1 MESYS
6 SYVPPATNYR
16 RLGGFIVVV
25 VLHLF
30 LFYALQSGLA
40 KTLIDRV
47 AGPIETRLIEEIK
60 PEAEAPPPPPVKL
73 AAPPPVYV
81 DMPDIV
87 ITENTPTTT
96 ITNTT
101 SEKPKVAPPPPPPPK
116 DVVVPP
122 RQNPRSP
129 IAQPEY
135 PTMSRRLGEEGAV
148 VLLLTLDEDGRVTEA
163 TVDTSSGFERLDE
176 AAVKEAK
183 RPRNWKFVPGTVNG
197 KPAPMQFKFRVV
209 FKIEK

>member
-16 RLGGFIVVV
+16 RLGGLVFVV
-25 VLHLF
+25 VLHIG

-40 KTLIDRV
+40 KTLIDKV
-47 AGPIETRLIEEIK
+47 AGPLETRLIEEIQ
-60 PEAEAPPPPPVKL
+60 PETEEPPPPPVKL
-73 AAPPPVYV
+73 AAPPPVFI
-81 DMPDIV
+81 DMPDIA

-96 ITNTT
+96 ISNVTNV
-101 SEKPKVAPPPPPPPK
+101 KPKAAPPPPA

-122 RQNPRSP
+122 RQNTRAP
-129 IAQPEY
+129 ISQPEY

-148 VLLLTLDEDGRVTEA
+148 ILLLTLDDTGRVTEA
-163 TVDTSSGFERLDE
+163 TVDTSSGFARLDE

-209 FKIEK
+209 FKIDK

>member
-6 SYVPPATNYR
+6 SYVPPTTNYR
-16 RLGGFIVVV
+16 RLGGFVVV
-25 VLHLF
+25 VILHIG

-47 AGPIETRLIEEIK
+47 KGPLETRLIEEIK
-60 PEAEAPPPPPVKL
+60 PDSEEPPPPPVKL
-73 AAPPPVYV
+73 AAPPPVFV
-81 DMPDIV
+81 DMPDIA
-87 ITENTPTTT
+87 ITENTPTNT
-96 ITNTT
+96 ISNVTN
-101 SEKPKVAPPPPPPPK
+101 EKPKVAPPPPPK
-116 DVVVPP
+116 DVTVAPK
-122 RQNPRSP
+122 QNPRSP
-129 IAQPEY
+129 ISQPEY
-135 PTMSRRLGEEGAV
+135 PTMSKRLGEEGAV
-148 VLLLTLDEDGRVTEA
+148 ILFLTLDEDGRVTDA
-163 TVDTSSGFERLDE
+163 KVDTSSGFERLDE

>member
-6 SYVPPATNYR
+6 SYVPPTTNYR

-25 VLHLF
+25 ALHLG

-40 KTLIDRV
+40 RTLIDKV
-47 AGPIETRLIEEIK
+47 AGPLETKIIEEIEAD
-60 PEAEAPPPPPVKL
+60 PEEPPPPEVKL
-73 AAPPPVYV
+73 ERVLPV
-81 DMPDIV
+81 MEIPDFV
-87 ITENTPTTT
+87 VTENTPTAPT
-96 ITNTT
+96 ITTT
-101 SEKPKVAPPPPPPPK
+101 TEKPKVAPPPPAK
-116 DVVVPP
+116 EVVVPP
-122 RQNPRSP
+122 RQNARNP

-148 VLLLTLDEDGRVTEA
+148 ILLLTLDEDGRVTDA
-163 TVDTSSGFERLDE
+163 KVDTSSGFERLDE

-183 RPRNWKFVPGTVNG
+183 RPRNWKFVPGTING
-197 KPAPMQFKFRVV
+197 KPAPMAFKFRVV